1 MESDFLLVN
10 DIIIR
15 YNPAEITTNFT
26 VLKHSL
32 FYKFKLDTNA
42 NRKIRWRAFNQTNK
56 QTEKKQTD
64 TRLVKKPQF
73 RKSDVH
79 CRSHNSEPIYL
90 ILN

>member
-1 MESDFLLVN
+1 MERSYFRKTVFNAFNREFLMESDFLLVN

-42 NRKIRWRAFNQTNK
+42 NRKIR
-56 QTEKKQTD
+56 
-64 TRLVKKPQF
+64 
-73 RKSDVH
+73 
-79 CRSHNSEPIYL
+79 
-90 ILN
+90 